1 MGVGRFTLLDRD
13 RLEPRNFARQ
23 YLYRSAD
30 LGARKVAR
38 AAEWV
43 RAFDPAVEV
52 ETIDTSIDGPQQLV
66 ELVGRRH
73 TSVGHSSST
82 SPPVAR

>member
-13 RLEPRNFARQ
+13 RVEPRNFARQ
-23 YLYRSAD
+23 YLYRWAD
-30 LGARKVAR
+30 VDARKVAR
-38 AAEWV
+38 AAERGARV
-43 RAFDPAVEV
+43 RPR

-73 TSVGHSSST
+73 TPVGHSSST